1 MEIQDI
7 IIGLTSAEI
16 AAITSPDERTLI
28 VNETLN
34 QAVIYVNG
42 TFKQA
47 SFTDTDDIPEGVT
60 NKYITT
66 SDLSQITT
74 NANDITALQT
84 GKEDSFTK
92 NTAFNKDFGIVAGTV
107 LEGNTVTISAA
118 ETAKLAFI
126 TVSQGV
132 DLDTLE
138 SDVTLNNAKITN
150 ANHTGEVSGAGALT
164 VNATAISNKASVTPA
179 AGMEVLLNDSGI
191 LKKGNVSAFIG
202 GGGDML
208 KATYDPTNVA
218 ADVYDY
224 ANALGITQVT
234 GAIVRVNVTSDE
246 DNYNPAGFGTTNLL
260 ELNPTGADRDITGF
274 VAPAV
279 GVVRI
284 ITVVN
289 ISDDKKIKFK
299 NNDSSSSAANR
310 LLLKDDGDKDLK
322 KQNGCRFYY
331 DHTDSRWRVFGA
343 GT

>member
-1 MEIQDI
+1 MSNLGGEP
-7 IIGLTSAEI
+7 G
-16 AAITSPDERTLI
+16 
-28 VNETLN
+28 
-34 QAVIYVNG
+34 
-42 TFKQA
+42 
-47 SFTDTDDIPEGVT
+47 
-60 NKYITT
+60 
-66 SDLSQITT
+66 
-74 NANDITALQT
+74 
-84 GKEDSFTK
+84 FTK

-179 AGMEVLLNDSGI
+179 AGMEVLLNDSGT

-208 KATYDPTNVA
+208 KATYDPTNVG